1 MTIPLAL
8 LSADHATFTTWRHEF
23 LTSMQQLLP
32 LATLVAHSCC
42 VVESGRGWLRVDL
55 ALKPRLH
62 CL

>member
-1 MTIPLAL
+1 
-8 LSADHATFTTWRHEF
+8 
-23 LTSMQQLLP
+23 MQQLLL
-32 LATLVAHSCC
+32 LAALVAHRFC